1 MFLDGDQNYFM
12 RNPKLYEPG
21 MRGACF
27 GKLKM
32 AEWVLYA
39 IWHALVVY
47 FVCFFAL
54 TAAGDDNSPRQTDG
68 KDLGFWVAG
77 HVVYGVCVFISNLV
91 LAHKFHHHHWQ
102 GLALIG
108 LMIFAFFFILG
119 VQSAW
124 PSVTFFADVSHIF
137 RHTFKSPLVW
147 LTIFMSCGQ
156 VSIFELLW
164 RSYQFN

>member
-47 FVCFFAL
+47 FVCFYAL
-54 TAAGDDNSPRQTDG
+54 TAAGEDNSPR
-68 KDLGFWVAG
+68 
-77 HVVYGVCVFISNLV
+77 
-91 LAHKFHHHHWQ
+91 
-102 GLALIG
+102 
-108 LMIFAFFFILG
+108 
-119 VQSAW
+119 
-124 PSVTFFADVSHIF
+124 
-137 RHTFKSPLVW
+137 
-147 LTIFMSCGQ
+147 
-156 VSIFELLW
+156 
-164 RSYQFN
+164 

>member
-91 LAHKFHHHHWQ
+91 LAHKFHHHHW
-102 GLALIG
+102 
-108 LMIFAFFFILG
+108 
-119 VQSAW
+119 
-124 PSVTFFADVSHIF
+124 
-137 RHTFKSPLVW
+137 
-147 LTIFMSCGQ
+147 
-156 VSIFELLW
+156 
-164 RSYQFN
+164 